1 MKYQP
6 TDTKSKYD
14 FEDTSKCFYCEEPDC
29 SNCKVMSKYR
39 IEERKSR
46 YKRKKMRKNEGYLD

>member
-6 TDTKSKYD
+6 TETKSKYD

-39 IEERKSR
+39 IEERKSQ
-46 YKRKKMRKNEGYLD
+46 YKRKNRYD